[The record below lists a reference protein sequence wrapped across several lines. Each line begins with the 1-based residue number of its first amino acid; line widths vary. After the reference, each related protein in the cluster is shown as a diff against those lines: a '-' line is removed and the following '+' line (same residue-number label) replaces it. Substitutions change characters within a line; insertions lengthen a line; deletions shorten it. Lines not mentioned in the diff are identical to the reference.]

1 MHILTIDYE
10 TYWTK
15 PAEGYT
21 LSKMPASLYVMDPR
35 FKAHGAAVKLDG
47 GPSKWVS
54 HKDLPSFFD
63 KVPWNK
69 VFVLGHNSAEFD
81 NFITEWIYGRRAL
94 GYIDTISVA
103 RAVLGV
109 KAPSFSLDKLGEFLG
124 LGGKMFYDALTN
136 TQGIRDLP
144 PQVEKALVPYAIRDN
159 DLCYAIFRKLKDQ
172 IPASEWVTIDWCAK
186 TACRPTLALN
196 GPLLWEAHDEE
207 VARKKAVVA
216 SVGFGDYDKGKSIFN
231 SNDKFA
237 ALLGPLLEAYGE
249 ELPMKRSKGKKTE
262 GQLTY
267 AFSASDEDFVSLQEH
282 PDEDIAAL
290 VEARLAVK
298 GSIVETRTAR
308 MAEVADAMPG
318 SLWPVGLKYSGAMA
332 THRYSGSGVGG
343 GNCQNLKRGS
353 KMRDAVIAP
362 DGYVIVAGDLSQ
374 IELRNSA
381 YMAGHDDI
389 LDMLRR
395 EDDLYSYFAGH
406 IYEREILKSRDPDER
421 QIGKVA
427 CVAENG
433 LVLTARGEVRIQDVQ
448 AGDLLWDGVEYV
460 AHGGVVFTG
469 VKDVIEYDGVV
480 ATADHKVLTSGVGW
494 VELGEAARCGYTVE
508 QSFPHRT
515 DGRGGEPLQ
524 LREAG
529 DDRGTDCGAGAQ
541 SRSGEAQG
549 VAQDRG
555 KARTYDILNCGPRN
569 RFTVNGRIVHNCLSL
584 GYEAAY
590 EAFMRMLLVQA
601 KKKVLP
607 EFAQH
612 VVKVYRETYAGY
624 PDAWR
629 RCRSIIAAWCR
640 GDEPPEDRLVRLPPS
655 YKFGVAEVIT
665 PSGLKLK
672 YHGLCQ
678 RKIYNKFRQ
687 QWVQAY
693 VYPSEERKKAFW
705 ITDEN
710 GNVIDSTTKY
720 QKIHGS
726 LLFENLSQNGAREV
740 MSAVQAKLRKR
751 APWMKQALQ
760 VHDELVT
767 VVPAARAAEGA
778 VMLAQVMNESV
789 DFWPDLP
796 VAAEVGVHTSYGQL
810 KKLSFKEVMEKYNR

>member
-1 MHILTIDYE
+1 M
-10 TYWTK
+10 
-15 PAEGYT
+15 
-21 LSKMPASLYVMDPR
+21 
-35 FKAHGAAVKLDG
+35 
-47 GPSKWVS
+47 
-54 HKDLPSFFD
+54 
-63 KVPWNK
+63 
-69 VFVLGHNSAEFD
+69 
-81 NFITEWIYGRRAL
+81 
-94 GYIDTISVA
+94 
-103 RAVLGV
+103 
-109 KAPSFSLDKLGEFLG
+109 
-124 LGGKMFYDALTN
+124 
-136 TQGIRDLP
+136 
-144 PQVEKALVPYAIRDN
+144 
-159 DLCYAIFRKLKDQ
+159 
-172 IPASEWVTIDWCAK
+172 
-186 TACRPTLALN
+186 
-196 GPLLWEAHDEE
+196 EAQRE
-207 VARKKAVVA
+207 
-216 SVGFGDYDKGKSIFN
+216 
-231 SNDKFA
+231 
-237 ALLGPLLEAYGE
+237 
-249 ELPMKRSKGKKTE
+249 
-262 GQLTY
+262 LTY
-267 AFSASDEDFVSLQEH
+267 DILNCGPKFRFSADGLLVS
-282 PDEDIAAL
+282 
-290 VEARLAVK
+290 
-298 GSIVETRTAR
+298 
-308 MAEVADAMPG
+308 
-318 SLWPVGLKYSGAMA
+318 
-332 THRYSGSGVGG
+332 
-343 GNCQNLKRGS
+343 NCQNLKRGS

-389 LDMLRR
+389 LDMLRAGG
-395 EDDLYSYFAGH
+395 DLYSYFASH
-406 IYEREILKSRDPDER
+406 VYERTVDKQRDPEER

-427 CVAENG
+427 V
-433 LVLTARGEVRIQDVQ
+433 
-448 AGDLLWDGVEYV
+448 
-460 AHGGVVFTG
+460 
-469 VKDVIEYDGVV
+469 
-480 ATADHKVLTSGVGW
+480 
-494 VELGEAARCGYTVE
+494 
-508 QSFPHRT
+508 
-515 DGRGGEPLQ
+515 
-524 LREAG
+524 
-529 DDRGTDCGAGAQ
+529 
-541 SRSGEAQG
+541 
-549 VAQDRG
+549 
-555 KARTYDILNCGPRN
+555 
-569 RFTVNGRIVHNCLSL
+569 LSL

-640 GDEPPEDRLVRLPPS
+640 GDEPPEERLVRLPPS
-655 YKFGVAEVIT
+655 YRFGVAEVIT

-767 VVPAARAAEGA
+767 VVPEQREAEGA
-778 VMLAQVMNESV
+778 VMLAQVMNEGV
-789 DFWPDLP
+789 DFWPGLP